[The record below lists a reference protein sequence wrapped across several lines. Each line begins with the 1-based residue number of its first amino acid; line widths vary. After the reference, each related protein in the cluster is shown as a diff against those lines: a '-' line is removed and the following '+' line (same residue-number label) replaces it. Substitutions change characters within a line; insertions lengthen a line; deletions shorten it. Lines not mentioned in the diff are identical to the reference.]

1 MHLRE
6 TNMLAKNM
14 GQTDRL
20 IRAIVGVV
28 AIIAFFMLSGALAWV
43 ALVVGIVMLATSAMG
58 SCPPYGLLGINTCK
72 TK

>member
-1 MHLRE
+1 
-6 TNMLAKNM
+6 MLEKNM

-28 AIIAFFMLSGALAWV
+28 AIIAFFMVSGGWSWIL
-43 ALVVGIVMLATSAMG
+43 LVVGIVMLATAAMG

-72 TK
+72 TKH